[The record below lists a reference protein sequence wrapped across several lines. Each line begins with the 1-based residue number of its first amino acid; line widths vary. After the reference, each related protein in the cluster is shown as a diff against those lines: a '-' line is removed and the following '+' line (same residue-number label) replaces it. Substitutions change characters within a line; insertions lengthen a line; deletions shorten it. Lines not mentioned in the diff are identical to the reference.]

1 MARTAS
7 APRGPRHDRSSVH
20 ADAAAVAS
28 GAALAVSGAGAALAY
43 IPLDSPLR
51 APLALFF
58 LIAAPAEA
66 LFFALRRLEPLTRT
80 VASLS
85 GAVLIDLMIAEIMA
99 GAHVRSVRGEIMA
112 VALINF
118 LLFLAGTGVNNSASD
133 RSRKAK
139 NPKT

>member
-1 MARTAS
+1 MARTPS
-7 APRGPRHDRSSVH
+7 APRGPRLDRSSAR
-20 ADAAAVAS
+20 ADLTAVAA
-28 GAALAVSGAGAALAY
+28 GAALAVSGAGAALAC

-66 LFFALRRLEPLTRT
+66 LFFALRRREPLTRA

-85 GAVLIDLMIAEIMA
+85 GAVLIDLVIAEILA
-99 GAHVRSVRGEIMA
+99 RAHVRSVRGEIMA
-112 VALINF
+112 IAVISF
-118 LLFLAGTGVNNSASD
+118 LLFLSGTGVNNSASD
-133 RSRKAK
+133 RSRKVK

>member
-1 MARTAS
+1 MTA
-7 APRGPRHDRSSVH
+7 
-20 ADAAAVAS
+20 
-28 GAALAVSGAGAALAY
+28 GAALAVSAAGAVLAY

-66 LFFALRRLEPLTRT
+66 LVFALRRLEPLARIA
-80 VASLS
+80 ASFS
-85 GAVLIDLMIAEIMA
+85 GALLIDLVIAEIMA
-99 GAHVRSVRGEIMA
+99 RAHVRSLRGEIIA
-112 VALINF
+112 VALISF

-133 RSRKAK
+133 RSRKVK

>member
-7 APRGPRHDRSSVH
+7 APQGPRHDRPSVH
-20 ADAAAVAS
+20 ADLTAVAS
-28 GAALAVSGAGAALAY
+28 GAALAVSGAGAVLAY

-66 LFFALRRLEPLTRT
+66 LFFSLRRLEPLTRA
-80 VASLS
+80 VASFS
-85 GAVLIDLMIAEIMA
+85 GAVFIDLVIAEITA
-99 GAHVRSVRGEIMA
+99 AAHVRSVRGEIMA
-112 VALINF
+112 VALISF
-118 LLFLAGTGVNNSASD
+118 LLFLAGTGVNNSTND
-133 RSRKAK
+133 RSRTVK